1 MTIQAAL
8 YARVSSEQQATAQ
21 TIASQLA
28 ELRQRMQTDG
38 CRPQVELEFIDEG
51 VSGATLIRPALER
64 LRDMVAFGSVD
75 RLYVH
80 SPDRLSRKYAYQVLL
95 CDEFQRASVEVVFLN
110 RALGQT
116 PEDDLLLQVQGMVA
130 EYERAKILE
139 RSRRGKRHKAQTG
152 QVSVLSGAPY
162 GYRYIS
168 VYEGSGEARY
178 EIVPNEA
185 QTVRQ
190 VFAWVGEKRVSL
202 HEVCRRLKQQG
213 VPTRCGKATWDAK
226 TIHGMLNNP
235 AYRGQA
241 AFGKTHLGPPHPA
254 LRLSRNQRVPA
265 AQTTN
270 AVPSEQWQHI
280 PVPAIVD
287 EDAFAAAQAQLAE
300 NRKHMRTRRRGARY
314 LLQGL
319 LVCRQCGYA
328 FYGKPVS
335 NSSAKGHVRD
345 YAYYRCLG
353 TDAYRYGG
361 QRICNNR
368 QVRTDYLERAVWHE
382 VRGLLEQPERVVQEY
397 QRRLQALAAP
407 NQNATQ
413 ASVEKQFNQCRRSI
427 TRLID
432 SYADGYL
439 ERDEF
444 EPRVAQLK
452 KRRAGL
458 AQQLKELND
467 ATQTQTELQLII
479 GRLDEF
485 GAKVRTGLD
494 EMDWMGRRELI
505 RTLVKRVEI
514 EYEQVNVVFRIPPS
528 LPYSPTSDY
537 LQHCGRREHATLR
550 CADAVGFTTADILSG
565 AVLVLFDD
573 RRFEPHFDQV
583 QNRTVNNALGYD
595 SQQFGVGNAVEVFRQ
610 VGINDMGVAII
621 ERFGY
626 LIYSIT
632 GRFLWPESVGIRT
645 EIGFKYRLDDEL
657 GRHLDYP
664 ITDRRY
670 PERAQVA
677 IRFGNHNAPYR
688 TWLVGLVFQIL
699 GQFQQKRVYPN
710 RLLYVL
716 EVSPINAGTSFVG
729 ANKPVS
735 KHEDVCPPYLVV
747 ERIEAIGRFL
757 LGLGIEL
764 PL

>member
-28 ELRQRMQTDG
+28 ALRQRLQMDG
-38 CRPQVELEFIDEG
+38 CRPQAELEFIDEG

-64 LRDMVAFGSVD
+64 LRDMVAFGSID

-95 CDEFQRASVEVVFLN
+95 CDEFQRAGAEVVFLN

-190 VFAWVGEKRVSL
+190 VFEWVGEKRVSL

-213 VPTRCGKATWDAK
+213 IPTRCGKATWDAK
-226 TIHGMLNNP
+226 TIHGLLNNP

-241 AFGKTHLGPPHPA
+241 AFGKTHLGPPHAA
-254 LRLSRNQRVPA
+254 LRLFRNQRVAPA
-265 AQTTN
+265 QAAN
-270 AVPSEQWQHI
+270 AVPPEQWQHI

-287 EDAFAAAQAQLAE
+287 EDTFAAAQAQLAE
-300 NRKHMRTRRRGARY
+300 NRQHLRARRRGARY

-328 FYGKPVS
+328 FYGKAVS
-335 NSSAKGHVRD
+335 NRAAKGHVRD

-361 QRICNNR
+361 QRVCNNR

-382 VRGLLEQPERVVQEY
+382 VCRLLEQPERVVQEY

-407 NQNATQ
+407 NQNGTQ
-413 ASVEKQFNQCRRSI
+413 AGVEKQFNQCRRSI

-452 KRRAGL
+452 KRQAGL

-467 ATQTQTELQLII
+467 ATKTQTELQLII

-485 GAKVRTGLD
+485 GEKVRTGLD

-505 RTLVKRVEI
+505 RTLVKRVEV
-514 EYEQVNVVFRIPPS
+514 EHEQVNVVFRIPPS
-528 LPYSPTSDY
+528 LPYSPTADC
-537 LQHCGRREHATLR
+537 LQHCGRRGLLR
-550 CADAVGFTTADILSG
+550 LS
-565 AVLVLFDD
+565 
-573 RRFEPHFDQV
+573 
-583 QNRTVNNALGYD
+583 
-595 SQQFGVGNAVEVFRQ
+595 
-610 VGINDMGVAII
+610 
-621 ERFGY
+621 
-626 LIYSIT
+626 
-632 GRFLWPESVGIRT
+632 
-645 EIGFKYRLDDEL
+645 
-657 GRHLDYP
+657 
-664 ITDRRY
+664 
-670 PERAQVA
+670 
-677 IRFGNHNAPYR
+677 
-688 TWLVGLVFQIL
+688 
-699 GQFQQKRVYPN
+699 
-710 RLLYVL
+710 
-716 EVSPINAGTSFVG
+716 
-729 ANKPVS
+729 
-735 KHEDVCPPYLVV
+735 
-747 ERIEAIGRFL
+747 
-757 LGLGIEL
+757 
-764 PL
+764 